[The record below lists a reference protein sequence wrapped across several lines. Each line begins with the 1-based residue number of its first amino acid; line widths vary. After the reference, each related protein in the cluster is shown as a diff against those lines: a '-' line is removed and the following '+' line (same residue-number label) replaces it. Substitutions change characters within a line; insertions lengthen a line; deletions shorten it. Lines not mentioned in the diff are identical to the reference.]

1 MKTPAWIRTSFWNGF
16 GSINQLFPPYTCCW
30 SRVGLTVGVS
40 TATCEASF
48 SSVMRI
54 LTHTLSQVHDTRP
67 YRGNEVRQRP
77 GQEASLA
84 PPCSNLISLGSKC
97 TALKEVLVT
106 LFGLFGARSHS
117 ALPIVIRRPGYYA
130 HLAPPLVTP
139 LRPYKC
145 QLVLLGFEKNE
156 TAAVANE
163 DIVSE
168 FSTKTRRLHVW
179 SILLTLQVPPWILFI
194 YYAM

>member
-1 MKTPAWIRTSFWNGF
+1 MKTPAWIRTSFWKGF

-97 TALKEVLVT
+97 TALKKVLVT

-117 ALPIVIRRPGYYA
+117 ALPIVIQGPGNCA
-130 HLAPPLVTP
+130 PLVTT

-168 FSTKTRRLHVW
+168 FSTKTRRVHV
-179 SILLTLQVPPWILFI
+179 
-194 YYAM
+194 